1 MKQLADPYPSI
12 VPLTNDG
19 GADLRCG
26 CGVWTYTTCS
36 NLCDMM
42 TLASSLLRNNK
53 ILVDAR
59 KQALTQAVQSGVFSA
74 VSASMVCL
82 NGASVAAVDTA
93 AASAT
98 AVSVTGSPLA
108 PLFSIGVTS
117 IFSALVALNS
127 FNKIF
132 EAIVSS
138 STGPLNVSILA
149 RKLQRGRTKS
159 SSSLTDKDS
168 QDRWEQDLIGFDRM
182 SLEHKNEGCSE
193 FELLMVYVNDRAIA
207 LQKQRERLIV

>member
-1 MKQLADPYPSI
+1 MKHLADPYPSI

-59 KQALTQAVQSGVFSA
+59 KQDLTQAVQSGVFSA

-82 NGASVAAVDTA
+82 NGVSVAAVDTA

-98 AVSVTGSPLA
+98 AVSVTGSPL
-108 PLFSIGVTS
+108 FSIGVTS

-127 FNKIF
+127 FNK
-132 EAIVSS
+132 SQ
-138 STGPLNVSILA
+138 
-149 RKLQRGRTKS
+149 KLDAECKRP
-159 SSSLTDKDS
+159 
-168 QDRWEQDLIGFDRM
+168 
-182 SLEHKNEGCSE
+182 
-193 FELLMVYVNDRAIA
+193 
-207 LQKQRERLIV
+207 